1 MTGSLGFL
9 LQYGFDLFEKLSAY
23 VESLGMNLARDDI
36 CSLVEGIKTG
46 IWESELGL

>member
-1 MTGSLGFL
+1 M
-9 LQYGFDLFEKLSAY
+9 DLIFEKLSAY
-23 VESLGMNLARDDI
+23 VEGLGMNLARDDI